1 MPWHARARWRHG
13 DVELLAVLLIASS
26 KLGRVFERD
35 VGCERVVC
43 FSPEV
48 FAKSRIALENVC
60 S

>member
-1 MPWHARARWRHG
+1 
-13 DVELLAVLLIASS
+13 VLLIASS

-43 FSPEV
+43 FGPAWV
-48 FAKSRIALENVC
+48 FAKSRIARENVC